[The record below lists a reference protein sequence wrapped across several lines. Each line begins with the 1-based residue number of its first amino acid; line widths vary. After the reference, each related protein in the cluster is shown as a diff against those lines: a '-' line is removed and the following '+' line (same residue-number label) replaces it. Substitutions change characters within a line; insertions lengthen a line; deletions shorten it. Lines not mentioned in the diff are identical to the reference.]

1 MEKVEEMFVMW
12 EKVSKP
18 SSMDLV
24 RRGTKIRRNAIAVA
38 IAFIAQEPGPGILSC
53 WVAVVLNAIA
63 FAFSDMLEPSSVDV
77 SLPCPNQVISVER
90 REGPEHS

>member
-1 MEKVEEMFVMW
+1 
-12 EKVSKP
+12 
-18 SSMDLV
+18 MDLV
-24 RRGTKIRRNAIAVA
+24 QIGTKIRWNAIAVA
-38 IAFIAQEPGPGILSC
+38 IAIIAQEPGPGILSYC
-53 WVAVVLNAIA
+53 IVVVLNAIA